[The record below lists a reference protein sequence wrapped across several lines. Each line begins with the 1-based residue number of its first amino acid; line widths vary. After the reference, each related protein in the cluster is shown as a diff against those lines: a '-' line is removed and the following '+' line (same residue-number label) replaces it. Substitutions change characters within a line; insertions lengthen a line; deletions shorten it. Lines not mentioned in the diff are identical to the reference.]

1 MAEKPTRE
9 QLEQRISEL
18 EKQLN
23 KKAEFNK
30 DEKYRILFEK
40 SKDAILII
48 ENETFVDCNQATV
61 DMLGYKNKIK
71 FLQTHPSEL
80 SPEKQPDGRD
90 SFTKAKEMMDLALK
104 KGSHRFEWDHVRANG
119 EIFTAEVLLTTISN
133 QEDKRVIHTIWRD
146 ITDRKLADK
155 MRQKEKETI
164 STILES
170 TPHGIT
176 LIDQQ
181 NKYLYVNPYFTR
193 ITGYTLKDIPTRD
206 DWFKKV
212 YPEKKDR
219 KRASEAWG
227 KDSNS
232 MIQGKNREFKIKC
245 KDGQFKHIE
254 FRSTFLKDR
263 KLSVLTDIT
272 QRKESEAALRESEE
286 RLKAILFATPDP
298 MVIYSKD
305 GKTEYINPAFEGLFG
320 WTFDEIQGKRI
331 PFVPEDQKKITFEK
345 TKELVEFGNKVQFET
360 KRLTKNGNCINVI
373 ISASSIKNRNN
384 EMSKLIVI
392 LKDNSEQKQ
401 AKKELKLLNL
411 KLKHEATHDPLTG
424 AMNRHAIMDILRKEL
439 IRTKRRN
446 TRLSIGLC
454 DIDHFKLINDVYGH
468 QVGDDALCSFVKF
481 MQNTLRPYD
490 LLGRYGGEEFLL
502 IMPDSTESTEN
513 GVYERL
519 RTKIADHKL
528 PTRSGG
534 VKITVSIGIANSTG
548 DETADAMIAKADA
561 ALYRAKGNGRDQL
574 VYAD

>member
-1 MAEKPTRE
+1 MAEKPTRK

-18 EKQLN
+18 EKEV
-23 KKAEFNK
+23 KKNAVHNK

-48 ENETFVDCNQATV
+48 ENEKFVDCNQATM

-80 SPEKQPDGRD
+80 SPEKQPDGKD
-90 SFTKAKEMMDLALK
+90 SFTKAKEMMDIALK
-104 KGSHRFEWDHVRANG
+104 NGSHRFEWDHVRANG
-119 EIFTAEVLLTTISN
+119 KVFPVEVLLTTISN
-133 QEDKRVIHTIWRD
+133 QEGKRVIHTIWRD
-146 ITDRKLADK
+146 ITDRKAAEK
-155 MRQKEKETI
+155 SRQKEKETV

-176 LIDQQ
+176 LIDKH
-181 NKYLYVNPYFTR
+181 NKYLYVNPYFTE
-193 ITGYTLKDIPTRD
+193 ITGYTIKDIPTRD

-219 KRASEAWG
+219 KKASDAWG
-227 KDSNS
+227 KDSNNMCKEKS
-232 MIQGKNREFKIKC
+232 REFEIKC
-245 KDGQFKHIE
+245 KNGQSKHIE

-263 KLSVLTDIT
+263 KLSVLTDVT
-272 QRKESEAALRESEE
+272 QRRESEAALKESEE

-298 MVIYSKD
+298 MVIYD
-305 GKTEYINPAFEGLFG
+305 DQGYTEYINPAFVALFG
-320 WTFDEIQGKRI
+320 WSLDELKGKRI
-331 PFVPEDQKKITFEK
+331 HFVPEGEKQITFEK
-345 TKELVEFGNKVQFET
+345 TKELFDFGNKVQFET
-360 KRLTKNGNCINVI
+360 KRLTKNGISIDVI
-373 ISASSIKNRNN
+373 ISASGIKNLKG
-384 EMSKLIVI
+384 EISKIIVI
-392 LKDNSEQKQ
+392 LKDNTEQKQ

-424 AMNRHAIMDILRKEL
+424 ALNRRAILEILSKEL

-446 TRLSIGLC
+446 TKLSIGLC
-454 DIDHFKLINDVYGH
+454 DIDHFKHINDKYGH
-468 QVGDDALCSFVKF
+468 QVGDDALCSFVKV

-502 IMPDSTESTEN
+502 VMPDSSVSTEQ

-519 RTKIADHKL
+519 RTKIADHQL
-528 PTRSGG
+528 GTRSGG
-534 VKITVSIGIANSTG
+534 VNITVSIGITSSNG
-548 DETADAMIAKADA
+548 DETADEMIAKADA
-561 ALYRAKGNGRDQL
+561 ALYRAKGNGRNQL